1 MVICFKLWL
10 SFYLDGCDLKI
21 WWYLY
26 KNVHEDKKCSENLFQ
41 YIFSLLPFWTFSS
54 GFSASIIMRWVN
66 ARAWQWINYF
76 FPTLASKERRRET
89 KRAFSIL
96 FWLHN
101 SLARQFENGLEK
113 YRTEQHLAYKMMLSS
128 PIFYISNIII
138 VRFLFLCD
146 LFWIILKELIFT
158 LLNQN
163 FKS

>member
-101 SLARQFENGLEK
+101 SLGGNLKMGLKSIE
-113 YRTEQHLAYKMMLSS
+113 LSS
-128 PIFYISNIII
+128 ILHTKWCSAVLFSIFPTS
-138 VRFLFLCD
+138 
-146 LFWIILKELIFT
+146 
-158 LLNQN
+158 LLWD
-163 FKS
+163 FFFCVTFFG

>member
-1 MVICFKLWL
+1 MIVQIFGHLLQIMVELL
-10 SFYLDGCDLKI
+10 SRWMWPQDMMISLQKCS
-21 WWYLY
+21 WSW
-26 KNVHEDKKCSENLFQ
+26 KKCRENRSQ

-101 SLARQFENGLEK
+101 SLAGNLKMGLKSIE
-113 YRTEQHLAYKMMLSS
+113 LSS
-128 PIFYISNIII
+128 ILHTKWCSAVLFSIFPTS
-138 VRFLFLCD
+138 
-146 LFWIILKELIFT
+146 
-158 LLNQN
+158 LLWD
-163 FKS
+163 FFFCVTFFG

>member
-101 SLARQFENGLEK
+101 SLAGNLKMGLKSIE
-113 YRTEQHLAYKMMLSS
+113 LSS
-128 PIFYISNIII
+128 ILHTKWCSAVLFSIFPTS
-138 VRFLFLCD
+138 
-146 LFWIILKELIFT
+146 
-158 LLNQN
+158 LLWD
-163 FKS
+163 FFFCVTFFG